1 MSKTLL
7 CHISILAALKCL
19 DDESYKIIE
28 SVLFLICS
36 SEALSV
42 ASGKIM
48 NVIPGVCKINRFCL

>member
-48 NVIPGVCKINRFCL
+48 NVIPGVCKIN